1 MLSLLIEAQV
11 LTYAAF
17 IIMPDKDHDD
27 HNRYE

>member
-1 MLSLLIEAQV
+1 MLSLLIEAKV
-11 LTYAAF
+11 LTYATL

>member
-11 LTYAAF
+11 LAYAIF
-17 IIMPDKDHDD
+17 KIMPDKDHDD